1 MSQRFNDSLYES
13 LLITQED
20 FKTIEEI
27 NANGNSKFIG
37 DLPRLTLVDSIHSG
51 IEEFYR
57 KSNDGWG
64 IKWEQEKYSSIGG
77 NIQLAET
84 RHLFADPKD
93 NGIYYDETEE
103 GSDLRYFHPFD
114 FPTPESY
121 VGFVIKPD
129 TIYKSV
135 YYMSISD
142 NSLRNLDLDFQG
154 YTQMALEARVFY
166 YWQLVLLYYMNGKGI
181 GEQET
186 ETFKTEMPKI
196 FPDWTWENFIEKF
209 ESLRLSKEQ

>member
-1 MSQRFNDSLYES
+1 MIEFFDDPLIES
-13 LLITQED
+13 LLHARDEQKKIIEVKYHYGTILRED
-20 FKTIEEI
+20 LLELNRLDVIH
-27 NANGNSKFIG
+27 NGIK
-37 DLPRLTLVDSIHSG
+37 
-51 IEEFYR
+51 EFY
-57 KSNDGWG
+57 NEITDGLELRWKKHEDG
-64 IKWEQEKYSSIGG
+64 FIGG

-84 RHLFADPKD
+84 KHLFADPKD
-93 NGIYYDETEE
+93 NGIYYDET
-103 GSDLRYFHPFD
+103 GDGNDLRYFHPFD

-166 YWQLVLLYYMNGKGI
+166 YWQLVLMYYMNGKGI

-186 ETFKTEMPKI
+186 ETFKAEMPKI
-196 FPDWTWENFIEKF
+196 FPDWSWENFIAKF
-209 ESLRLSKEQ
+209 ESLRLSKRA